1 MIFHAK
7 TTLVIDDD
15 VVRRLRQEAAWKG
28 MTFFTTVAAALRLFL
43 EVVDP
48 MA

>member
-1 MIFHAK
+1 VIFHAK

-28 MTFFTTVAAALRLFL
+28 
-43 EVVDP
+43 
-48 MA
+48 